1 MLLKQDY
8 TEGDIVSFKLVNGD
22 EILARV
28 LNSNSESWTITKPL
42 TVVPSEKGLG
52 LVQSMLTMSLDD
64 SVELQRSSVA
74 MHTLTV
80 AELGDHYILTTT
92 GIQPVTRGSIITG
105 A

>member
-1 MLLKQDY
+1 MLIKQDY
-8 TEGDIVSFKLVNGD
+8 TEGNIVSFKLINGD

-28 LNSNSESWTITKPL
+28 LNTNSDSWTITKPL

-64 SVELQRSSVA
+64 SVELQRSAVA

-105 A
+105 G

>member
-8 TEGDIVSFKLVNGD
+8 TEGNIVSFKLVNGD

-28 LNSNSESWTITKPL
+28 LNSNSDSWTITKPL

>member
-1 MLLKQDY
+1 MLLKHDY
-8 TEGDIVSFKLVNGD
+8 TEGNIVSFKLVNGD

-28 LNSNSESWTITKPL
+28 LNSNNDSWTITKPL

-64 SVELQRSSVA
+64 SVELQRSAVA